1 MNHPPPRILAIRT
14 VAQSRLFEIE
24 AVDLHFSNGTRVEFE
39 RLKGSRRG
47 AVLIVPLTAAGNVL
61 LIREY
66 ACGTERYE
74 LGLPKGR
81 IDGDEPV
88 LDAANREL
96 MEEVGMAAGR
106 LEQIAELTMAPTY
119 SAQRTH
125 VVLATELYPR
135 RLPGDEP
142 EPMAVVEWPLA
153 DIGRHIAAGEC
164 SESRSI
170 AALYM
175 VRERLE
181 RAGVATVSQ
190 TDTLSTEGGAG

>member
-1 MNHPPPRILAIRT
+1 MSQRHPPQILAVRT
-14 VAQSRLFEIE
+14 VARSRLFEVE
-24 AVDLHFSNGTRVEFE
+24 AVDLRFANGVEVEFE
-39 RLKGSRRG
+39 RLKGSQRG
-47 AVLIVPLTAAGNVL
+47 AALIVPVTDDDRVL

-96 MEEVGMAAGR
+96 MEEAGHGAR
-106 LEQIAELTMAPTY
+106 QLEQIAELTMAPTY

-125 VVLATELYPR
+125 VVLARDLYPQT
-135 RLPGDEP
+135 LPGDEP
-142 EPMAVVEWPLA
+142 EPLEVVEWPLA
-153 DIGRHIAAGEC
+153 DIDRLIREGRC

-175 VRERLE
+175 VRDRLL
-181 RAGVATVSQ
+181 GTGSDATRRNALADQ
-190 TDTLSTEGGAG
+190 